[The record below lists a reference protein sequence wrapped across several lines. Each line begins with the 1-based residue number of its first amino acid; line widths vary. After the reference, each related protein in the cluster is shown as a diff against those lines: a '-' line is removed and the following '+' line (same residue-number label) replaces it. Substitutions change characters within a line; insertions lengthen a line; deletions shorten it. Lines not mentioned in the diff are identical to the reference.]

1 MKKLVLFDID
11 GTLIDPGG
19 AGRRSLSNTFNEIFA
34 IRDAFAGI
42 RMAGKTDIQIIKE
55 GLSVHGLSSDHRNL
69 PSILSVYLK
78 NLKTEIMNKK
88 KHINPGVVELL
99 DTLKAMDGYWLG
111 LLTGNIERGARI
123 NVLRFLFGLRPGL
136 RH

>member
-1 MKKLVLFDID
+1 MAEKSNKPMKKLVLFDID

-19 AGRRSLSNTFNEIFA
+19 AGRRSLSNTFNEIFT

-55 GLSVHGLSSDHRNL
+55 GLSVHGLSSDDRNL

-78 NLKTEIMNKK
+78 NLKTEIIYWHKMPLDFSLKK
-88 KHINPGVVELL
+88 
-99 DTLKAMDGYWLG
+99 
-111 LLTGNIERGARI
+111 
-123 NVLRFLFGLRPGL
+123 
-136 RH
+136 